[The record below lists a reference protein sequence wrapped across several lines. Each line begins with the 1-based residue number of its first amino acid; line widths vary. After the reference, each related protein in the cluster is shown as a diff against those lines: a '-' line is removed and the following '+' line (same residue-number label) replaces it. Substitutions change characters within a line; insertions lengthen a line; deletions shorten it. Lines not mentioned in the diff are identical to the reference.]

1 MIPLISRLGR
11 RLFDAPYLLLV
22 LTMLFWS
29 GNLVVGR
36 YVAGHVPPVA
46 LGTIRWIGAT
56 LLVIG
61 FAWPFLRAD
70 WKTIRSNAGILT
82 ILSLT
87 SISAFNTLTYYG
99 LQYTEAINALL
110 LGSTTP
116 LFIAGWSLLLFGDR
130 LTRGQLFGM
139 LICLIGIAVIVCR
152 GDLTALLAVRFNPG
166 DIYILAALAAYALY
180 SVLLRLKPPMHP
192 LSFLTLT
199 MGWGSVLL
207 LPVYGLEI
215 STGYVLKLDWTTVL
229 ATLYM
234 IVFPALLAH
243 FFYFR
248 GVELIGANRAAPLF
262 YLTQIFGATLAII
275 FLGERPALYHGA
287 GYALVLIGITI
298 ATRKAGEFKKPSE
311 GPPV

>member
-1 MIPLISRLGR
+1 MIPLFSRLGR

-56 LLVIG
+56 LIVIG

-70 WKTIRSNAGILT
+70 WKTIRANAGILT
-82 ILSLT
+82 ILSLA

-110 LGSTTP
+110 LGTTTP
-116 LFIAGWSLLLFGDR
+116 PFIAGWALLLFGDR
-130 LTRGQLFGM
+130 LSRRQLFGM
-139 LICLIGIAVIVCR
+139 LVCIAGIAVIVSR

-166 DIYILAALAAYALY
+166 DICILAALAAYALY
-180 SVLLRLKPPMHP
+180 SVLLRLKPQMHP

-199 MGWGSVLL
+199 MGWGAVLL
-207 LPVYGLEI
+207 LPVYAVEI
-215 STGYVLKLDWTTVL
+215 STGYVLKLDLTTVL
-229 ATLYM
+229 AMLYV
-234 IVFPALLAH
+234 IVFPSLLAH
-243 FFYFR
+243 FFFFR
-248 GVELIGANRAAPLF
+248 GVELVSANRAAPLF
-262 YLTQIFGATLAII
+262 YLTQVFGATLAII
-275 FLGERPALYHGA
+275 FLGERPALYHGV
-287 GYALVLIGITI
+287 GYALVLAGIWI
-298 ATRKAGEFKKPSE
+298 ATRGKST
-311 GPPV
+311 VRT

>member
-1 MIPLISRLGR
+1 MHPLFSRLGR

-70 WKTIRSNAGILT
+70 WKTIRANAGILT

-99 LQYTEAINALL
+99 LQFTEAINALL

-116 LFIAGWSLLLFGDR
+116 IFIALWALVLFGER

-139 LICLIGIAVIVCR
+139 LICLAGIAAIVCR

-166 DIYILAALAAYALY
+166 DIYILAALAFYALY

-192 LSFLTLT
+192 LSFLTLS

-215 STGYVLKLDWTTVL
+215 STGYVVQLDWTTVL
-229 ATLYM
+229 AMLYV
-234 IVFPALLAH
+234 IVFPSLLAH
-243 FFYFR
+243 FFFFR
-248 GVELIGANRAAPLF
+248 GVELIGANRAAPIF
-262 YLTQIFGATLAII
+262 YLTQVFGSTLAII
-275 FLGERPALYHGA
+275 FLGERLELYHGV

-298 ATRKAGEFKKPSE
+298 ATRNAGGAKASPI
-311 GPPV
+311 P

>member
-11 RLFDAPYLLLV
+11 HLFDAPYLLLV

-70 WKTIRSNAGILT
+70 WKTIRANTGILT
-82 ILSLT
+82 LLSLT

-116 LFIAGWSLLLFGDR
+116 IFIAGWALLLFGDR

-139 LICLIGIAVIVCR
+139 LVCLGGIAVIVCR

-166 DIYILAALAAYALY
+166 DIYILAALASYALY
-180 SVLLRLKPPMHP
+180 SVLLRLKPQMHP
-192 LSFLTLT
+192 LSFLTLS

-207 LPVYGLEI
+207 FPVYALEI
-215 STGYVLKLDWTTVL
+215 STGYVVKLDLTSVL
-229 ATLYM
+229 AMLYV
-234 IVFPALLAH
+234 IVFPSLLAH
-243 FFYFR
+243 FFFFR
-248 GVELIGANRAAPLF
+248 GVELVGANRAAPLF
-262 YLTQIFGATLAII
+262 YLTQIFGTTLAII
-275 FLGERPALYHGA
+275 FLGERPAYYHA
-287 GYALVLIGITI
+287 VGYALVLAGIWI
-298 ATRKAGEFKKPSE
+298 AARKAAAVKT
-311 GPPV
+311 

>member
-56 LLVIG
+56 LIVIG

-70 WKTIRSNAGILT
+70 WKTIRANTGILT

-116 LFIAGWSLLLFGDR
+116 IFIAIWALVLFRER

-139 LICLIGIAVIVCR
+139 LICLAGIVAIVCR

-166 DIYILAALAAYALY
+166 DIYILAALASYALY

-199 MGWGSVLL
+199 MGWGAVLL

-215 STGYVLKLDWTTVL
+215 STGYGLKLDWTTVL
-229 ATLYM
+229 AMLYV
-234 IVFPALLAH
+234 IAFPSLLAH
-243 FFYFR
+243 FFFFR
-248 GVELIGANRAAPLF
+248 GVELIGANRAAPIF
-262 YLTQIFGATLAII
+262 YLTQVFGSVLAII
-275 FLGERPALYHGA
+275 FLGERLHLYHGV

-298 ATRKAGEFKKPSE
+298 ATRRAQPKEIKT
-311 GPPV
+311 

>member
-1 MIPLISRLGR
+1 MFPHLRRLGA
-11 RLFDAPYLLLV
+11 RLFDAPYLLLL

-56 LLVIG
+56 LVVIG

-70 WKTIRSNAGILT
+70 WKTIRANAGILT

-99 LQYTEAINALL
+99 LQFTEAINALL

-116 LFIAGWSLLLFGDR
+116 IFIALWALVLFRER

-139 LICLIGIAVIVCR
+139 LICIAGVAVIVCR

-192 LSFLTLT
+192 LSFLTLS

-207 LPVYGLEI
+207 FPVYALEI
-215 STGYVLKLDWTTVL
+215 STGYVVKLDWTTVL
-229 ATLYM
+229 AMLYV
-234 IVFPALLAH
+234 IVFPSLLAH
-243 FFYFR
+243 FFFFR
-248 GVELIGANRAAPLF
+248 GVELIGANRAAPIF
-262 YLTQIFGATLAII
+262 YLTQVFGSALAIV
-275 FLGERPALYHGA
+275 FLGERLHLYHGI

-298 ATRKAGEFKKPSE
+298 ATRKAGKIRQHPS
-311 GPPV
+311 P